1 MAEFEVT
8 NTLAEQ
14 AVRLL
19 APADEIY
26 ALQLRDSWIWAE
38 MYPDMRKPRQVLQDV
53 LLITITARLLS
64 DIAASGNLLEKL
76 ASPYLCHFV
85 FSAPNGVSKR
95 YCSVHSN
102 YEPCVAGE
110 VHGYLTKHGSKV
122 MAPVKELDEGET
134 RNDNP

>member
-1 MAEFEVT
+1 VAEFEVT

-26 ALQLRDSWIWAE
+26 ALQLRDSWIWVE
-38 MYPDMRKPRQVLQDV
+38 MYPDMRKPRQVIQDV
-53 LLITITARLLS
+53 TLITITARLLS
-64 DIAASGNLLEKL
+64 DIATSGTLLEKL
-76 ASPYLCHFV
+76 ASPYRCHFV
-85 FSAPNGVSKR
+85 TAQPNGVTKK

-110 VHGYLTKHGSKV
+110 VHGYLTKSRSKV
-122 MAPVKELDEGET
+122 MSLVKELDEGEN